1 MEEILEKARKVAEE
15 AEVFFVSHVE
25 TDVVFEANRLKHVQ
39 SRETSGRALRIVKEG
54 RIGFAA
60 SNRANGAGELVGMA
74 LEMAPFG
81 AEARFEFPAPDSYPD
96 VKVHDPDVE
105 SVSEEAMVALGQ
117 SLIDKVREHTPDLV
131 CDGSVSKGVITV
143 RILNSRGGG
152 ATYEKSVFGFGVEG
166 VLIRGT
172 DMLFVGDGD
181 SSCRPL
187 ADVSGVV
194 ATTIEQLERA
204 KETAQAPTGQLPVI
218 FTPQGVAVALLAPLA
233 MAINGK
239 TVVQGAS
246 PLGHR
251 LGEQV
256 LDSRISIWD
265 DATVDYR
272 PGSRFCDGEGVPSRR
287 TPIIENGV
295 VTSFL
300 YDLQTAAM
308 AGREST
314 GSGARGL
321 TTLSTPSPSTIV
333 VEDGDTSFEEMLADM
348 KDGLIVEQLLG
359 ASQGNILGGDFSGNI
374 LLGYAVKNGEIVG
387 RVKDT
392 MVSGNIYEALKE
404 VAAVGRDGKWVGGRA
419 RIPHICCPRLAVS
432 AKV

>member
-1 MEEILEKARKVAEE
+1 MEDILKKARQVAEE

-25 TDVVFEANRLKHVQ
+25 TDAVFEANRLKHVQ
-39 SRETSGRALRIVKEG
+39 SRETSGRALRIIKGG

-60 SNRANGAGELVGMA
+60 SNRANGADELVGMA

-81 AEARFEFPAPDSYPD
+81 AEAKFVFPAPDSYPD

-117 SLIDKVREHTPDLV
+117 SMIDRVRAHTPELV
-131 CDGSVSKGVITV
+131 CEGSVAKGVITV
-143 RILNSRGGG
+143 RILNSRGGD
-152 ATYEKSVFGFGVEG
+152 ATYKKSVFGFGVEG

-187 ADVSGVV
+187 TDVDGAV
-194 ATTIEQLERA
+194 AATIEQLERA
-204 KETAQAPTGQLPVI
+204 KETAQVPTGQLPVI
-218 FTPQGVAVALLAPLA
+218 FTPQGVAAALLGPLA

-272 PGSRFCDGEGVPSRR
+272 TGSRFCDGEGVPSRR

-321 TTLSTPSPSTIV
+321 STLPSPSPSTIV
-333 VEDGDTSFEEMLADM
+333 VGDGDASFEEMLADI
-348 KDGLIVEQLLG
+348 KDGLVVEQLLG

-404 VAAVGRDGKWVGGRA
+404 VAAVGKDGKWVGGRA
-419 RIPHICCPRLAVS
+419 RIPHIYCASLAVS